1 MPPPLSF
8 VLATPCIS
16 CRFVHSHNLF
26 MWFLSF
32 YPCPCSPKWCLQI
45 TKNQQSPSIPC
56 EQTQP
61 TSLYSQ
67 LHISTFL
74 CWFFLRPDP
83 NKEEFSLNINLLIN
97 STSNL
102 NLARRGFM
110 RRLWG
115 SKLCESNYESWSEV
129 NKLNIQ
135 QIVGSRIYMFAVTWR
150 THGSTPLTHQSSID
164 ICQVEQSKYIFL
176 SNVWSQCGYRLERF
190 SPFYIIDLKLIMS
203 YRSPTS
209 STHFIFNINRSS
221 R

>member
-1 MPPPLSF
+1 
-8 VLATPCIS
+8 
-16 CRFVHSHNLF
+16 

-135 QIVGSRIYMFAVTWR
+135 QIWEP
-150 THGSTPLTHQSSID
+150 STSNRSHNVCQCILEVFRSMQSSN
-164 ICQVEQSKYIFL
+164 SKLDVYIMYLYNLAIFL
-176 SNVWSQCGYRLERF
+176 AIFHSPKNSQRKF
-190 SPFYIIDLKLIMS
+190 K
-203 YRSPTS
+203 
-209 STHFIFNINRSS
+209 
-221 R
+221 